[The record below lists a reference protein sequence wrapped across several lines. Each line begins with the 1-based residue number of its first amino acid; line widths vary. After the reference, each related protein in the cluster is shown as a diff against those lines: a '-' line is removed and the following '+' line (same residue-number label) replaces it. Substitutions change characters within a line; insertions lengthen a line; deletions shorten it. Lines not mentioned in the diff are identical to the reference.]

1 MHTVRPGVWQE
12 KRKLW
17 KMRNTHCRTW
27 NVARTSEKRRNE
39 KYTVLD
45 LYYREKRK
53 NLQNEAQ
60 TLYDLEYGQK
70 QSKT

>member
-27 NVARTSEKRRNE
+27 NVARNSEKRRNE

-45 LYYREKRK
+45 LYYCEKTQEVAK
-53 NLQNEAQ
+53 
-60 TLYDLEYGQK
+60 
-70 QSKT
+70 